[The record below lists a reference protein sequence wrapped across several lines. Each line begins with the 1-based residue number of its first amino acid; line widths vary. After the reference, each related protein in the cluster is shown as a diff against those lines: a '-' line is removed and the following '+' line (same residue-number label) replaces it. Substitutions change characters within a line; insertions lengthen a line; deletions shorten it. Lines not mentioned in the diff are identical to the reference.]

1 MSNTNTQKILN
12 KLKSNKIKNSE
23 KLIKFINSKENTEKF
38 KITKT
43 KSNKAKYF
51 FHCGPTNSGKTFNA
65 VNDLLNSKNGAY
77 LSPLRLLASENYQYI
92 KEKIGHCNLFTG
104 QEKIDED
111 SPFTCYTVEMCDTK
125 RHFETIIIDESFMVS
140 DYSRGGAW
148 TNAIFNSDAGNIHII
163 LSEESLSLFEKFF
176 KELDIEF
183 EVKNYKRL
191 VPLEYT
197 GKFIYNLKK
206 APEKTVFIVFSIN
219 SIFKYKEML
228 NKEGIMPSIIYGAMP
243 PESKKK
249 EIEKFIKGE
258 TKYCISTDAIGMGIN
273 LPCDNVVFL
282 ETMKFDGRDFREL
295 NTTEIL
301 QISGRAGRYKLCDKG
316 RVYGLDKSLINSL
329 KNPYK
334 PSHMSWDIDFEILKK
349 IPCKKLLDKVKVY
362 KMIFLMVNKKSI
374 RIAKADDFIETLEN
388 VPRLDNIPIDT
399 AISLLKQPISREII
413 PLLKRIIKTIIKNK
427 TISYDYIQFPN
438 EYIINSSV
446 EMRGCV
452 DFLKKIDF
460 LICIYHSQVSN
471 IIDENYIY
479 ELKDERIEIIEA
491 INNYLSIL
499 TKNEY
504 KLCRGYGCQV
514 KISIQSRHSHCDEC
528 FYGFK

>member
-1 MSNTNTQKILN
+1 MSKSNTQKILN
-12 KLKSNKIKNSE
+12 KLKNNKIKKSE
-23 KLIKFINSKENTEKF
+23 KLLNFIKSKENIEKF
-38 KITKT
+38 KVIKPKDKKT
-43 KSNKAKYF
+43 KYV

-65 VNDLLNSKNGAY
+65 VNDLLNSENGAY
-77 LSPLRLLASENYQYI
+77 LSPLRLLASENYHYI
-92 KEKIGHCNLFTG
+92 KDKIGHCNLYTG
-104 QEKIDED
+104 QEKIDEG

-125 RHFETIIIDESFMVS
+125 KHFETIIIDESFMVS

-148 TNAIFNSDAGNIHII
+148 TNAIFNSSADTIHVI
-163 LSEESLSLFEKFF
+163 LSKESLSLFENFF
-176 KELDIEF
+176 NQLGINF
-183 EVKNYKRL
+183 EVKKYERL

-228 NKEGIMPSIIYGAMP
+228 NKQGIIPSIIYGAMP

-249 EIEKFIKGE
+249 EIEKFIAGK

-295 NTTEIL
+295 NSTEIL
-301 QISGRAGRYKLCDKG
+301 QISGRAGRYKLSDKG
-316 RVYGLDKSLINSL
+316 RVYGLDKSLLSSL
-329 KNPYK
+329 KDPYK
-334 PSHMSWDIDFEILKK
+334 PKYMCWDMDFELLKK
-349 IPCKKLLDKVKVY
+349 IPCEKLIDKVKVY
-362 KMIFLMVNKKSI
+362 KILFLMVNKKSI
-374 RIAKADDFIETLEN
+374 RIAKTDDFIETLEN
-388 VPRLDNIPIDT
+388 VPQLDNIPIDT

-413 PLLKRIIKTIIKNK
+413 PLLKRIIKTITKNK
-427 TISYDYIQFPN
+427 IISYDYIKFPDD
-438 EYIINSSV
+438 YIIKTSV

-452 DFLKKIDF
+452 DFLKQIDF

-471 IIDENYIY
+471 ILDKDYYY
-479 ELKDERIEIIEA
+479 ELKDERLEIIDE

-504 KLCRGYGCQV
+504 KLCRGHDCDE
-514 KISIQSRHSHCDEC
+514 KISLQSRHRYCDNC
-528 FYGFK
+528 FYFN